1 MTVKGKCVV
10 VLSGGPDSSTVAYWA
25 KDQGYEVL
33 AMSCKYGQIATKEV
47 ECATRIAAE
56 LGVSLKVID
65 LSSLKQ
71 IFSGVTSLVDANIP
85 LTSSFSGP
93 IIVPFRNAIFLSTAV
108 AYAVAIGAMRIF
120 YGAQGSDAPYY
131 PDCRKEFYE
140 SFQSAARLGTGQD
153 LVIEAPFSQMS
164 KSALVKLG
172 SQLGVPFELT
182 WSCYLNG
189 QKHCGKC
196 ESCTNRKKAFTEA
209 GLTDPAEYVQ

>member
-1 MTVKGKCVV
+1 MRGKGKCVV

-25 KDQGYEVL
+25 KDQGYEVF
-33 AMSCKYGQIATKEV
+33 AMTCKYGQIATKEV
-47 ECATRIAAE
+47 ECATRIATK
-56 LGVSLKVID
+56 LGVSLKLID
-65 LSSLKQ
+65 LSSLKG

-120 YGAQGSDAPYY
+120 YGAQGSDAQFY

-172 SQLGVPFELT
+172 SQLGVPFGLT

-196 ESCTNRKKAFTEA
+196 ESCTNRKKAFAEA
-209 GLTDPAEYVQ
+209 GLKDPAEYVE

>member
-1 MTVKGKCVV
+1 MRGKGKCVV
-10 VLSGGPDSSTVAYWA
+10 VFSGGPDSSTVAYWA
-25 KDQGYEVL
+25 KDQGYEVF
-33 AMSCKYGQIATKEV
+33 AMTCKYGQIATKEV
-47 ECATRIAAE
+47 ECATRIATK
-56 LGVSLKVID
+56 LGVSLKLID

-108 AYAVAIGAMRIF
+108 ANAVAIGAMRIF
-120 YGAQGSDAPYY
+120 YGAQGSDAQFY

-172 SQLGVPFELT
+172 SQLGVPFGLT

-196 ESCTNRKKAFTEA
+196 ESCTNRKKAFAEA
-209 GLTDPAEYVQ
+209 GLKDPAEYVE

>member
-1 MTVKGKCVV
+1 MRGKGKCVV
-10 VLSGGPDSSTVAYWA
+10 VFSGGPDSSTVAYWA
-25 KDQGYEVL
+25 KDQGYEVF
-33 AMSCKYGQIATKEV
+33 AMTCKYGQIATKEV
-47 ECATRIAAE
+47 ECATRIATK
-56 LGVSLKVID
+56 LGVSLKLID

-172 SQLGVPFELT
+172 SQLGVPFGLT

-196 ESCTNRKKAFTEA
+196 ESCTNRKKAFAEA
-209 GLTDPAEYVQ
+209 GLKDPAEYVQ

>member
-1 MTVKGKCVV
+1 MRGKGKCVV
-10 VLSGGPDSSTVAYWA
+10 VFSGGPDSSTVAYWA
-25 KDQGYEVL
+25 KDQGYEVF
-33 AMSCKYGQIATKEV
+33 AMTCKYGQIATKEV
-47 ECATRIAAE
+47 ECATRIATK
-56 LGVSLKVID
+56 LGVSLKLID

-120 YGAQGSDAPYY
+120 YGAQGSDAQFY

-172 SQLGVPFELT
+172 SQLGVPFGLT

-196 ESCTNRKKAFTEA
+196 ESCTNRKKAFAEA
-209 GLTDPAEYVQ
+209 GLKDPAEYVE

>member
-1 MTVKGKCVV
+1 MTGKGKCVV
-10 VLSGGPDSSTVAYWA
+10 VFSGGPDSSTVAYWA
-25 KDQGYEVL
+25 KDQGYEVF
-33 AMSCKYGQIATKEV
+33 AMTCKYGQIATKEV
-47 ECATRIAAE
+47 ECATRIATK
-56 LGVSLKVID
+56 LGVSLKLID
-65 LSSLKQ
+65 LSSLKE

-120 YGAQGSDAPYY
+120 YGAQGSDAPFY

-172 SQLGVPFELT
+172 SQLGVPFDLT

-196 ESCTNRKKAFTEA
+196 ESCTNRKKAFAEA
-209 GLTDPAEYVQ
+209 GLKDPAEYVE

>member
-1 MTVKGKCVV
+1 MRGKGKCVV
-10 VLSGGPDSSTVAYWA
+10 VFSGGPDSSTVAYWA
-25 KDQGYEVL
+25 KDQGYEVF
-33 AMSCKYGQIATKEV
+33 AMTCKYGQIATKEV
-47 ECATRIAAE
+47 ECATRIATK
-56 LGVSLKVID
+56 LGVSLKLID
-65 LSSLKQ
+65 LSSLKG

-172 SQLGVPFELT
+172 SQLGVPFRLT

-196 ESCTNRKKAFTEA
+196 ESCTNRKKAFAEA
-209 GLTDPAEYVQ
+209 GLKDPAEYVE

>member
-1 MTVKGKCVV
+1 MRGKGKCVV
-10 VLSGGPDSSTVAYWA
+10 VFSGGPDSSTVAYWA
-25 KDQGYEVL
+25 KDQGYEVF
-33 AMSCKYGQIATKEV
+33 AMTCKYGQIATKEV
-47 ECATRIAAE
+47 ECATRIATK
-56 LGVSLKVID
+56 LGVSLKLID
-65 LSSLKQ
+65 LSSLKG

-120 YGAQGSDAPYY
+120 YGAQGSDAQFY

-172 SQLGVPFELT
+172 SQLGVPFGLT

-196 ESCTNRKKAFTEA
+196 ESCTNRKKAFAEA
-209 GLTDPAEYVQ
+209 GLKDPAEYVQ

>member
-1 MTVKGKCVV
+1 MRGKGKCVV
-10 VLSGGPDSSTVAYWA
+10 VFSGGPDSSTVAYWA
-25 KDQGYEVL
+25 KDQGYEVF
-33 AMSCKYGQIATKEV
+33 AMTCKYGQIATKEV

-120 YGAQGSDAPYY
+120 YGAQGSDAQFY

-172 SQLGVPFELT
+172 SQLGVPFGLT

-196 ESCTNRKKAFTEA
+196 ESCTNRKKAFAEA
-209 GLTDPAEYVQ
+209 GLKDPAEYVE

>member
-1 MTVKGKCVV
+1 
-10 VLSGGPDSSTVAYWA
+10 
-25 KDQGYEVL
+25 
-33 AMSCKYGQIATKEV
+33 
-47 ECATRIAAE
+47 
-56 LGVSLKVID
+56 
-65 LSSLKQ
+65 
-71 IFSGVTSLVDANIP
+71 
-85 LTSSFSGP
+85 
-93 IIVPFRNAIFLSTAV
+93 VPFRNAIFLSTAV

-172 SQLGVPFELT
+172 SQLGVPFGLT

-196 ESCTNRKKAFTEA
+196 ESCTNRKKAFAEA
-209 GLTDPAEYVQ
+209 GLKDPAEYVE